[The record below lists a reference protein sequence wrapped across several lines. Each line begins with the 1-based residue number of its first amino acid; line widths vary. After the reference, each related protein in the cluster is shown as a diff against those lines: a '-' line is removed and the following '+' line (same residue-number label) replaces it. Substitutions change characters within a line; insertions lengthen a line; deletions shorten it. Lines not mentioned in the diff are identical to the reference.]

1 MAEVEPSDLVALLA
15 EPKSDEFRVKEREKL
30 RATISKEKVEEIYK
44 QVLELIPE
52 NIDNNLKNG
61 INSALIGAIYG
72 FCDRDLDPFS
82 QKHYPLFKEIISE
95 IEEAYKIV
103 SHGNLN
109 TELWIFETFDYGI
122 KKVYYLDW
130 KLYLSQICY

>member
-1 MAEVEPSDLVALLA
+1 MAEVEPSDLVALLK
-15 EPKSDEFRVKEREKL
+15 EPRSDEFRVKEREKL
-30 RATISKEKVEEIYK
+30 RETISKEKVEIIYK
-44 QVLELIPE
+44 EILGLIPE
-52 NIDNNLKNG
+52 DIDNYLKNG

-103 SHGNLN
+103 SQGNLN
-109 TELWIFETFDYGI
+109 NELWIFETFDYGI

>member
-1 MAEVEPSDLVALLA
+1 MAEVEPSDLVALLK
-15 EPKSDEFRVKEREKL
+15 EPRSDEFRVKEREKL
-30 RATISKEKVEEIYK
+30 RETISKEKVEIIYK
-44 QVLELIPE
+44 EILGLIPE
-52 NIDNNLKNG
+52 DIDNYLKNG

-103 SHGNLN
+103 SQGNLN
-109 TELWIFETFDYGI
+109 NELWIFETFDYGI
-122 KKVYYLDW
+122 KKVNYLDW

>member
-1 MAEVEPSDLVALLA
+1 MAEVEPSDLVALLQ
-15 EPKSDEFRVKEREKL
+15 EPKPDEFRIREREKL
-30 RATISKEKVEEIYK
+30 REIISKEKVEVIYK
-44 QVLELIPE
+44 EILGLIPE

-103 SHGNLN
+103 SQGNLN

>member
-1 MAEVEPSDLVALLA
+1 MAEVEPSDLVALLQ
-15 EPKSDEFRVKEREKL
+15 EPKPDEFRIREREKL
-30 RATISKEKVEEIYK
+30 REIISKEKVEVIYK
-44 QVLELIPE
+44 EIIGLIPE

-103 SHGNLN
+103 SQGNLN

>member
-1 MAEVEPSDLVALLA
+1 MAEVEPSDLVALLQ
-15 EPKSDEFRVKEREKL
+15 EPKSDEFRIREREKL
-30 RATISKEKVEEIYK
+30 KEIISKEKVEVIYK
-44 QVLELIPE
+44 EILGLIPE

-103 SHGNLN
+103 SQGNLN